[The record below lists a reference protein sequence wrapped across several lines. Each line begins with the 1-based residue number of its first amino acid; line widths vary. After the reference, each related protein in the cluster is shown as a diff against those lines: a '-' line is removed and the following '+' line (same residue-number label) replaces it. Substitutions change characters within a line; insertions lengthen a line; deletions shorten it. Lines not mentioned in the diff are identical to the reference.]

1 MEKKFQHPFVSL
13 KYPNFR
19 YYWIG
24 MCASLIGTW
33 MQNIAQPLLAANL
46 TNDPAILLGVVSA
59 LQFAPM
65 LFFGLFV
72 GAIVE
77 RFSKK
82 KIIILT
88 QSLAMIIAFTLA
100 ILTFSGHIAYW
111 HLLISSLCLGIVN
124 VFDMPARQ
132 TFVSELVERENLQN
146 AISLNSMAFNVA
158 RIIGPAIAG
167 IIMGTVGIAMCFLIN
182 GISFAAVLIGLFFV
196 RSHDEQHHNQEH
208 KNILKEVKAGID
220 YIVKHPFLW
229 KAIIVMAIVGTFA
242 PNLNIMLTIYAK
254 TQGGSNPA
262 LVLGILMSLMGIGSF
277 IGAMLTASLKGGP
290 KKNILLFGPAL
301 IGFILIFLGV
311 INSVVFFGIGL
322 ILFGFSLIAYITT
335 ANSTV
340 QLYSNVN
347 YRARVMSIYSLVFA
361 GSTPIGNLYA
371 GFMTKYFG
379 YQGGF
384 IACGVIC
391 LVLLSFFG
399 LFQIKLKQKATV

>member
-1 MEKKFQHPFVSL
+1 MEKKFQHPFISL

-19 YYWIG
+19 YYWFG

-33 MQNIAQPLLAANL
+33 MQNIAQPWLAVEL
-46 TNDPAILLGVVSA
+46 TNSPVLLGIIGA

-65 LFFGLFV
+65 LFFGLFA

-88 QSLAMIIAFTLA
+88 QSLAMIITLVLA
-100 ILTFSGHIAYW
+100 GLTFSGHIAYW
-111 HLLISSLCLGIVN
+111 HLLISSLCLGVVN

-132 TFVSELVERENLQN
+132 TFVSELVAREDLQN
-146 AISLNSMAFNVA
+146 AVSLNSMAFNVA
-158 RIIGPAIAG
+158 RIIGPAVAG

-196 RSHDEQHHNQEH
+196 RSHEEKHHNREH
-208 KNILKEVKAGID
+208 KNIFKEVQAGIH

-229 KAIIVMAIVGTFA
+229 KAIVVMAIIGTFA
-242 PNLNIMLTIYAK
+242 PNLNIMVPIYAK
-254 TQGGSNPA
+254 TLGGDNPA
-262 LVLGILMSLMGIGSF
+262 MTLGILMSLMGVGSF
-277 IGAMLTASLKGGP
+277 TGAMFTASLTGGP

-301 IGFILIFLGV
+301 IGAMLIVLGA
-311 INSVVFFGIGL
+311 IQYPIFFAGVL
-322 ILFGFSLIAYITT
+322 VLFGFFLISYITT

-361 GSTPIGNLYA
+361 GTTPIGNLYA
-371 GFMTKYFG
+371 GFMTEHFG

-399 LFQIKLKQKATV
+399 LFQIKLKQKATA

>member
-19 YYWIG
+19 YYWFG

-33 MQNIAQPLLAANL
+33 MQNIAQPWLALEL
-46 TNDPAILLGVVSA
+46 TKSPVLLGVIGA
-59 LQFAPM
+59 LQFSPM
-65 LFFGLFV
+65 LFFGLFA

-82 KIIILT
+82 KIIICT
-88 QSLAMIIAFTLA
+88 QLAAMVITLVLA

-132 TFVSELVERENLQN
+132 TFVSEIVEREDLQN
-146 AISLNSMAFNVA
+146 AVSLNSMAFNVA

-167 IIMGTVGIAMCFLIN
+167 IVMGTAGVAMCFLIN

-196 RSHDEQHHNQEH
+196 RSHEEQHKNREH
-208 KNILKEVKAGID
+208 KNIFKEVKAGIR
-220 YIVKHPFLW
+220 YIIKHPFLW
-229 KAIIVMAIVGTFA
+229 KAIVVMAIIGTFA
-242 PNLNIMLTIYAK
+242 PNLNIMIPIYAK
-254 TQGGSNPA
+254 TLGGSNPA
-262 LVLGILMSLMGIGSF
+262 LVLGMLMSLMGIGSF
-277 IGAMLTASLKGGP
+277 TGAMFTASLKGGP

-301 IGFILIFLGV
+301 IGFMLIILGV
-311 INSVVFFGIGL
+311 INYVVFFGIGL
-322 ILFGFSLIAYITT
+322 ILFGFSLISYITT

-347 YRARVMSIYSLVFA
+347 YRARVMSIYSLVFT
-361 GSTPIGNLYA
+361 GTTPIGNLYA
-371 GFMTKYFG
+371 GFMTEHFG

-384 IACGVIC
+384 IACGAIC
-391 LVLLSFFG
+391 LVLLSIFG
-399 LFQIKLKQKATV
+399 LFQIKLKQKATA